1 MIFETVIVLAML
13 LLLIFILLFNN
24 SGLNGYRKRV
34 FGTVISINGKTF
46 TLKRKVRFNGDSTTY
61 TIDASNAK
69 ITKSNSNSSTELGVV
84 IGDTVMA
91 EGMISGIIFTAK
103 TIKDKTPYSK
113 IPAPND
119 TEIF

>member
-1 MIFETVIVLAML
+1 MFIGTGIVLTLL
-13 LLLIFILLFNN
+13 LLLILLLLLAD
-24 SGLNGYRKRV
+24 SGLNGYRRRV

-69 ITKSNSNSSTELGVV
+69 ITKNNSNSSAELGIA
-84 IGDTVMA
+84 IGDTVMVW
-91 EGMISGIIFTAK
+91 GMISGIIFTAK
-103 TIKDKTPYSK
+103 DIKDKTPFSK
-113 IPAPND
+113 TPPPED